1 MWRGFR
7 DFFVC
12 LYLCFKIFKSH
23 GINPVIR
30 KICNFTS
37 YQVLVVLQSS
47 FPLVARVIESIT
59 PGKEKRKILVKCT
72 AIGLQQILTKW
83 FPVAFL
89 LNVNFLG
96 KKILGT
102 PSFRVHSWTAWV
114 WTVRVHLHVD
124 CFQYS
129 FTRCSWVNPQM
140 QRASGG
146 PWASARFGTYSGNW
160 NQSMRAPRDNY
171 FFFLPLFLSS
181 LSYCLAL
188 FLLFIYLDTLSAFYR
203 TLAGTENMSV
213 NCKS

>member
-37 YQVLVVLQSS
+37 CQVLVVLRSS

-124 CFQYS
+124 CFQS
-129 FTRCSWVNPQM
+129 HDAAGWILRCREPAVGLEHLHVLVPTVGTETS
-140 QRASGG
+140 
-146 PWASARFGTYSGNW
+146 PWGHQGITTS
-160 NQSMRAPRDNY
+160 
-171 FFFLPLFLSS
+171 FFFLSFFPPFLTALLYSFYLF
-181 LSYCLAL
+181 
-188 FLLFIYLDTLSAFYR
+188 T
-203 TLAGTENMSV
+203 
-213 NCKS
+213 